1 MKNLIRQGALVAL
14 VLGGGTVFGSWVR
27 SARAA
32 AAVLE
37 SQGDAKGLT
46 AELLDK
52 RDEADPEIVGQLAK
66 MGSRAAMEGLV
77 EAYDAMGSIF
87 MRREILLALAKFDG
101 IDEAEQPAL
110 ERIMQ
115 VATES
120 KEIELRDIAVETL
133 GTCRHLGKSF
143 LVLIVDSPADDQTRE
158 HAMRLHVDQA
168 EESDNEWYRKHFDP
182 QPPTED
188 SGGRKKRGKKDEED
202 APPELLIV
210 KLPVLRALAFEAL
223 SKSMEMDEL
232 EGASTD
238 RNRDVRSLA
247 IQEIYRRG
255 DRKAEGLAE
264 ERFSRVDEHP
274 DVRIA
279 AAEILADMR
288 GAKIADTFIK
298 EGQKFATP
306 LPLRRALADLL
317 SSMNDE
323 GVNKKLIRLVGKG
336 KSHEKLFVLQAVRAI
351 EDAKL
356 DKGLRKLLGD
366 KDDEVKILAI
376 QILGERK
383 DPDSVKD
390 FEKMIKK
397 SKSELLVSVAV
408 GALSNIRAEDPEWTN
423 QLLEYTGGE
432 DLLIR
437 NASIRQLGKGGDTA
451 HLDHI
456 ITFLDHPDWSTR
468 LAAAEAIEVLR
479 VPRGIGPIIAQM
491 ENEIGLMS
499 VKFAEILWR
508 LTGQPFRKNQN
519 AWSAWWEREGSGFE
533 IISESDLRR
542 RIDEEEMRRLKQTT
556 KSTFFGIRIESH
568 RVIFIIDVSGSM
580 LELTRAR
587 YVNQAG
593 APRIDVAKAEL
604 TRAIKSLEPGSLFNI
619 IQFSSGV
626 EPWQDGVAE
635 SDGEGRDA
643 AFEWIERM
651 GANGATNL
659 YGSLEEAFKDPDV
672 DTIFVLS
679 DGEPT
684 SGDVIDPGSIRER
697 VRLWNENRGIT
708 IHCISV
714 GGSLQVLEW
723 IASDHDGTYVK
734 FN

>member
-1 MKNLIRQGALVAL
+1 MKYLTRLAVL
-14 VLGGGTVFGSWVR
+14 VLGGCVLFGTLVHSATGSAHATPV
-27 SARAA
+27 
-32 AAVLE
+32 
-37 SQGDAKGLT
+37 QGDAKGLT

-52 RDEADPEIVGQLAK
+52 RDEADPEIVQQLAK

-77 EAYDAMGSIF
+77 EAYDAMGSIY
-87 MRREILLALAKFDG
+87 MRREILLALATFDG
-101 IDEAEQPAL
+101 NSEAEQPAL

-120 KEIELRDIAVETL
+120 KELELRDIAVETL
-133 GTCRHLGKSF
+133 GSCRNLGKSF

-168 EESDNEWYRKHFDP
+168 EASDNEWYRKHFEP
-182 QPPTED
+182 QPAAD
-188 SGGRKKRGKKDEED
+188 DGGGRKKRDKKKEDEE
-202 APPELLIV
+202 AEPELLIV
-210 KLPVLRALAFEAL
+210 RLPVLRSLAFEAL
-223 SKSMEMDEL
+223 SKTMEMDEL

-238 RNRDVRSLA
+238 RNRDVRSIALR
-247 IQEIYRRG
+247 EIYRRG

-317 SSMNDE
+317 SAMNDE

-356 DKGLRKLLGD
+356 DKSLRKLLGD
-366 KDDEVKILAI
+366 KDDDVKILAT

-383 DPDSVKD
+383 DADSIKD
-390 FEKMIKK
+390 FEKMLKK

-408 GALSNIRAEDPEWTN
+408 GALSSIREGDPEWTEK
-423 QLLEYTGGE
+423 LIEHTRGE

-437 NASIRQLGKGGDTA
+437 NAALRQLGDSGDTG

-468 LAAAEAIEVLR
+468 LAAAESIESLR
-479 VPRGIGPIIAQM
+479 VPRGVGPIIAQM
-491 ENEIGLMS
+491 EDEIGLMR

-508 LTGQPFRKNQN
+508 LTGQPFRKNQT

-533 IISESDLRR
+533 IISEAELRR
-542 RIDEEEMRRLKQTT
+542 RNDEEEMRRLKQTT

-587 YVNQAG
+587 YVNQSG

-604 TRAIKSLEPGSLFNI
+604 VRAIKSLEPGSLFNI

-635 SDGEGRDA
+635 SDGEGREA

-684 SGDVIDPGSIRER
+684 SGDIVDPGSIRER

-723 IASDHDGTYVK
+723 IANDHGGTYVK